1 MNRKQYKI
9 RVAHFLM
16 SVLEGSC
23 YLTYSLKTS
32 MKQIFLDNASL
43 IVIYQNE
50 AEWIWIPELQHK
62 REPGCDNDH

>member
-1 MNRKQYKI
+1 
-9 RVAHFLM
+9 
-16 SVLEGSC
+16 
-23 YLTYSLKTS
+23 

-50 AEWIWIPELQHK
+50 AEWIWVPELQHK